1 MTRKMSFGSM
11 GGVLFEKGVKQKIR
25 FTIVD
30 DEDNEMTFDQPDSS
44 NNNNQSAK
52 TLLIRNS
59 NVSFSFM
66 KKFGKV
72 GLVTEAS
79 SSKDFSDI

>member
-1 MTRKMSFGSM
+1 MSNNSMRGSQA
-11 GGVLFEKGVKQKIR
+11 LFEKAVKQKIR

-30 DEDNEMTFDQPDSS
+30 ENDNEMTFDQADTS

-59 NVSFSFM
+59 NVSFSF
-66 KKFGKV
+66 KNKFGRV
-72 GLVTEAS
+72 GLVTEAG
-79 SSKDFSDI
+79 SSKDFSEI